1 MSESVTFVCNHRGR
15 GEWADREPERIT
27 VPVERLDSDTH
38 LWRRAERLAEQPRN
52 RQPNQRHQIAQA
64 SAISAA
70 LSRHHQVKCACGVT
84 ERITL
89 EDLTR
94 LSRWAAEGSVSEVLL
109 SATRRIL
116 NLIDG

>member
-1 MSESVTFVCNHRGR
+1 M
-15 GEWADREPERIT
+15 
-27 VPVERLDSDTH
+27 
-38 LWRRAERLAEQPRN
+38 
-52 RQPNQRHQIAQA
+52 
-64 SAISAA
+64 
-70 LSRHHQVKCACGVT
+70 T